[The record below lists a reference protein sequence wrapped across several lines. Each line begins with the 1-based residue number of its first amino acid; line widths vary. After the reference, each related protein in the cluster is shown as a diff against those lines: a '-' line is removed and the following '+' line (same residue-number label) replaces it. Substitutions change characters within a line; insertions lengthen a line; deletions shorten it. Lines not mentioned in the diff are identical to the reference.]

1 METMESVIEKVREFI
16 QDNREEFSE
25 VEGLD
30 PRVRISDERA
40 VGLLLAY
47 VQKLRAKGSQ
57 DDKPVSASR
66 DPDIKKRMGR
76 TYGRTF

>member
-1 METMESVIEKVREFI
+1 METMESVVEDVRKFIEE
-16 QDNREEFSE
+16 NREDFSE

-47 VQKLRAKGSQ
+47 VQKLKGSQ

-66 DPDIKKRMGR
+66 DPDLKRRIAR
-76 TYGRTF
+76 TYGRTY